1 MASTLN
7 IILVEFN
14 LLLYCPLGQQKHDQK
29 KVPVIRS
36 KKDKE
41 GEGWQAIEEI
51 SLLFVIRGMK
61 IKNNNEIA
69 LLLIRG
75 PRVKQFPPISE
86 IILIKINMQDKEN
99 RFIFNFDQID
109 EVIRDVLLKREIRLT
124 RLKLFD
130 LKTVNFILTNNF

>member
-1 MASTLN
+1 
-7 IILVEFN
+7 
-14 LLLYCPLGQQKHDQK
+14 
-29 KVPVIRS
+29 
-36 KKDKE
+36 
-41 GEGWQAIEEI
+41 
-51 SLLFVIRGMK
+51 MK
-61 IKNNNEIA
+61 IKTNNEIA

-86 IILIKINMQDKEN
+86 IILIKTNMQDKEN

-109 EVIRDVLLKREIRLT
+109 EVISDVLLKREIRLT

>member
-1 MASTLN
+1 
-7 IILVEFN
+7 
-14 LLLYCPLGQQKHDQK
+14 
-29 KVPVIRS
+29 
-36 KKDKE
+36 
-41 GEGWQAIEEI
+41 
-51 SLLFVIRGMK
+51 MK
-61 IKNNNEIA
+61 IKTNNQIA
-69 LLLIRG
+69 LLLNRG